1 MYKRVFSSM
10 IFLKQYYLLKELVKS
25 KILCFNNYGHNC
37 VFFSLKWKII
47 FLICCETY
55 MLTISGEISSVS
67 LNSLLITL
75 DGSILLVVWPGFLKT
90 NVLFKKII
98 QMKYVKFAQ

>member
-37 VFFSLKWKII
+37 FF
-47 FLICCETY
+47 FPQMENY
-55 MLTISGEISSVS
+55 FFD
-67 LNSLLITL
+67 LL
-75 DGSILLVVWPGFLKT
+75 
-90 NVLFKKII
+90 
-98 QMKYVKFAQ
+98 